1 MCGACP
7 GIFCFYSSYFLRSV
21 HANARVL
28 GLLLF
33 CWWVLVPFLC
43 LLTHLLL
50 GIWMATGLGQLR
62 KQAVNSHVSLF
73 LSTLGNAFICNFL
86 IFFSTSMSRQPLIFC
101 SQGLPLMDI
110 CACACIHAC
119 LWRPKFYVEFLFQLH
134 SPVFLR
140 QGLSLNL
147 ELANWARLAG
157 QQPWGSSC
165 RHPLVLGLQA
175 SAAPDVLLGCWCSK
189 LRSFCLCSKHVAD
202 WAVFSPRT
210 FIYGVTFVFGC
221 FHPAY
226 MFIHVEVPTSRS
238 THQYFSSPRRWY
250 SYIETHRILVIYA
263 LI

>member
-1 MCGACP
+1 
-7 GIFCFYSSYFLRSV
+7 
-21 HANARVL
+21 
-28 GLLLF
+28 
-33 CWWVLVPFLC
+33 
-43 LLTHLLL
+43 
-50 GIWMATGLGQLR
+50 MATGLGLLR

-73 LSTLGNAFICNFL
+73 LSTLGNAFICSFL

-119 LWRPKFYVEFLFQLH
+119 LWRPKLYVEFLLQLH

-175 SAAPDVLLGCWCSK
+175 SAAPDVLFGCWCSK

-210 FIYGVTFVFGC
+210 FSCT
-221 FHPAY
+221 
-226 MFIHVEVPTSRS
+226 RS
-238 THQYFSSPRRWY
+238 YTVWPLCLAAFTQHTY
-250 SYIETHRILVIYA
+250 SYILRFPHLSAFINTSHHPEDGIPISRHTA
-263 LI
+263 F